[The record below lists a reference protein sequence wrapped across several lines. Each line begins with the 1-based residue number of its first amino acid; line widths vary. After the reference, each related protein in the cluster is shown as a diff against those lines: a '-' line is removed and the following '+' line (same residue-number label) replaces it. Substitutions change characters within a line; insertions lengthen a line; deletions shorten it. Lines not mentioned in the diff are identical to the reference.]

1 MHQLIKATHRHELPY
16 TSATSP
22 DVWDGL
28 LATDTDATGQL
39 IHLIYA
45 DKDVAAT
52 PYDSGSCDSW
62 NREHLWSR
70 SRGVGDTGMDNT
82 DLHHMRPADCNV
94 NAARSNRYFAQCGTV
109 DLMSSCVSPAH
120 LEAADDTERD
130 TKSFLP
136 PASKR
141 GDIARAI
148 LYMDLRYDG
157 DDPNTENL
165 VASDCP
171 ENVPNGAGMGYL
183 SQLLQWH
190 LDDPPDEEERN
201 RNGEICTN
209 WQGNRNPFVDYPELA
224 TTYFG
229 TPQPLPQDGA
239 GYVCPDGPT
248 TPTPT
253 NAPTN
258 LPSASLIITGV
269 IDGPL
274 SGGLPKAIELYAT
287 ADIPD
292 LSSYGVGFA
301 NNGGGT
307 DGIEFTFPS
316 QSASAGSFIT
326 IASEQ
331 VGFQAYFGV
340 LPDFVEGSAIINGD
354 DAIELFFDGQVI
366 DVFGDVNVAGGEWNY
381 MDGWSYRHDYSSPS
395 SMFNI
400 AEWILTGINAID
412 SCTSNAACASAFPFH
427 TYQHSIV
434 SPTSPP
440 TLSPTPQPTE
450 APVTAPPTPNPTNS
464 VMPPPTNPPVVTT
477 TVDKYVCTKTQP
489 LPATICAE
497 GLPAGGSC
505 SIENR
510 PDGCGNGGKVC
521 WWHACPTSGSPP
533 PPPAPTPPAPTPSN
547 CSPVGTFC
555 TVDNECCSRSC
566 PRKGKNSFTCA

>member
-1 MHQLIKATHRHELPY
+1 MRRCASPLLLLLISSGGQRLVLSQPFPNCDLSSYYSTLTTSPQQTSRNDMHQLIKATHRHELPY

-201 RNGEICTN
+201 RNGEICTS
-209 WQGNRNPFVDYPELA
+209 E
-224 TTYFG
+224 YFG
-229 TPQPLPQDGA
+229 
-239 GYVCPDGPT
+239 
-248 TPTPT
+248 
-253 NAPTN
+253 
-258 LPSASLIITGV
+258 
-269 IDGPL
+269 
-274 SGGLPKAIELYAT
+274 
-287 ADIPD
+287 
-292 LSSYGVGFA
+292 
-301 NNGGGT
+301 
-307 DGIEFTFPS
+307 
-316 QSASAGSFIT
+316 
-326 IASEQ
+326 IAVSDCC
-331 VGFQAYFGV
+331 FCHMMF
-340 LPDFVEGSAIINGD
+340 
-354 DAIELFFDGQVI
+354 
-366 DVFGDVNVAGGEWNY
+366 
-381 MDGWSYRHDYSSPS
+381 S
-395 SMFNI
+395 SMF
-400 AEWILTGINAID
+400 LTHF
-412 SCTSNAACASAFPFH
+412 CLFV
-427 TYQHSIV
+427 SI
-434 SPTSPP
+434 
-440 TLSPTPQPTE
+440 
-450 APVTAPPTPNPTNS
+450 
-464 VMPPPTNPPVVTT
+464 
-477 TVDKYVCTKTQP
+477 
-489 LPATICAE
+489 
-497 GLPAGGSC
+497 
-505 SIENR
+505 
-510 PDGCGNGGKVC
+510 
-521 WWHACPTSGSPP
+521 
-533 PPPAPTPPAPTPSN
+533 
-547 CSPVGTFC
+547 
-555 TVDNECCSRSC
+555 
-566 PRKGKNSFTCA
+566 